1 MFKESYGEKK
11 GVRGCFIPLL
21 AGAILGAAIGVLCAP
36 EETVAGTGMDMMF
49 AMMGGGAG
57 IVAGAVAGFVID
69 RIITAKERRDE
80 EF

>member
-11 GVRGCFIPLL
+11 GTRGCLIPLL
-21 AGAILGAAIGVLCAP
+21 AGAILGAVIGVLCSP
-36 EETVAGTGMDMMF
+36 EETVAGTGMGMMF
-49 AMMGGGAG
+49 AMMGGGVG
-57 IVAGAVAGFVID
+57 IVLGGITGFVID

>member
-11 GVRGCFIPLL
+11 GARGCLVPLL
-21 AGAILGAAIGVLCAP
+21 TGAILGSVIGVLCAP
-36 EETVAGTGMDMMF
+36 EETVEGTGMGMMF

-57 IVAGAVAGFVID
+57 VVIAAVAAFVID
-69 RIITAKERRDE
+69 RIMTAKERRDE